1 MANDRPTPTYLWLNG
16 KLVRWEDA
24 LVHASALG
32 WSTIAAVFEGIK
44 AYRNPEDGQVNVWQL
59 REHYRRFAQSMKV
72 ERMNSPWSPEELIA
86 ATLEL
91 VRANDYRG
99 DTYIHPL
106 AYFGDETFYGTQTDT
121 ATHVRIIAQP
131 TQSRLGSG
139 KMVTACVSSWTRLSD
154 NQLSPRVKCVS
165 NYQNSRLAAVEA
177 KLNGYDQPILLN
189 SQGKV
194 TEGGS
199 SCLFI
204 VRNGVAITPSLTS
217 GILESI
223 TRDTILR
230 LCREVLDVPV
240 QEREVERTELY
251 LADEVFFCGTG
262 AEVMS
267 ISAIDG
273 YRVGGGEIGPVTAGI
288 EDLFHRIVRG
298 RDPRYREWLT
308 PVYAPVGNRV

>member
-1 MANDRPTPTYLWLNG
+1 MANDRATPKFLWLNG
-16 KLVRWEDA
+16 TLVSWESA
-24 LVHASALG
+24 TVHASALG

-44 AYRNPEDGQVNVWQL
+44 AYGSSNDRQLNVWQL
-59 REHYRRFAQSMKV
+59 VEHYRRFAQSMKV
-72 ERMNSPWSPEELIA
+72 ERMRSPWSPEELVE

-91 VRANDYRG
+91 IRANDYHA

-106 AYFGDETFYGTQTDT
+106 AYFGEEAFYGAQLDT
-121 ATHVRIIAQP
+121 PTHVRIIAQP
-131 TQSRLGSG
+131 AQSRLGSG
-139 KMVTACVSSWTRLSD
+139 KLVTACVSSWARLSD

-177 KLNGYDQPILLN
+177 RLNGFDQPILLN
-189 SQGKV
+189 TQGKV
-194 TEGGS
+194 TEGGA

-223 TRDTILR
+223 TRDMILR
-230 LCREVLDVPV
+230 FCRETLEIPV

-262 AEVMS
+262 AEVMPV
-267 ISAIDG
+267 SAVDH
-273 YRVGGGEIGPVTAGI
+273 YPVGNGEIGPVTARI
-288 EDLFHRIVRG
+288 EGLFHRVVRG
-298 RDPRYREWLT
+298 QVPRYREWLT
-308 PVYAPVGNRV
+308 PVYATVAARP